1 MSPEPRQQ
9 RVLAVSSVYNE
20 EKAIARVITQLRQAG
35 ITDIAIFNDGS
46 TDQTA
51 QLMQEQPGVV
61 VLRSGLRQGL
71 GTAARTLIDYA
82 RTRGYDIMV
91 TLAGNGKDDPAQI
104 PRLLK
109 PLLEEGYDLVQG
121 SRYLPG
127 GGYTNMPFYR
137 WLGTRLIYP
146 LLFFLVSGRW
156 LTDATNGFRAFRMSL
171 FHDPRI
177 NIRQD
182 WLSHYEMEP
191 YILYKAVTLG
201 YKVKEVP
208 VSKNYPKRGEEY
220 TKMKPITDWWSI
232 LRPLVLL
239 GLRIKR

>member
-1 MSPEPRQQ
+1 MSIEPRQQ

-20 EKAIARVITQLRQAG
+20 ENAIAQVIRQLKHAG
-35 ITDIAIFNDGS
+35 MTDIAIFNDGS

-51 QLMQEQPGVV
+51 DLIEEPGVI
-61 VLRSGLRQGL
+61 VLHNGGRHGL
-71 GTAARTLIDYA
+71 GAAARTLIEYA
-82 RTRGYDIMV
+82 RSHEYDIMV

-104 PRLLK
+104 PRLLQ

-127 GGYTNMPFYR
+127 GSYRNMPFYR

-146 LLFFLVSGRW
+146 LLFFLVTGRW
-156 LTDATNGFRAFRMSL
+156 MTDATNGFRAFRMSL
-171 FHDPRI
+171 FDDPRI
-177 NIRQD
+177 NLHQD
-182 WLSHYEMEP
+182 WLSQYEMEP

-208 VSKNYPKRGEEY
+208 VSKTYPKRGEEY
-220 TKMKPITDWWSI
+220 TKMKPITGWWSI